1 MKHSFIDKYSNL
13 NSLVHKLDPRT
24 KIISFFAFIIFVI
37 TTSHADF
44 IQFTSYA
51 TVILLVILLSKVPL
65 IYIIKRVYVII
76 PFVVF
81 VAIFVPFMNE
91 TQDGFRIFWNVLIK
105 SFLAIL
111 ATIMLSSTTKFPEL
125 LHGFELLKLPKILIL
140 ILSFM
145 YRYIFVL
152 TDEAGRMERAR
163 SSRYFGGEYLRQA
176 RIIGN
181 IIGLLFIRAYE
192 RGERVYQSMV
202 ARGFDGEIITMN
214 KTKFSSRDIYFFMIF
229 MGSIIVIKLWSI
241 F

>member
-1 MKHSFIDKYSNL
+1 MKHSFIDKYSKL
-13 NSLVHKLDPRT
+13 DSLVHKLDPRT
-24 KIISFFAFIIFVI
+24 KIISFFMFIIFVI
-37 TTSHADF
+37 TTPQADF
-44 IQFTSYA
+44 FQFASYA
-51 TVILLVILLSKVPL
+51 AVILLVILLSKVPL
-65 IYIIKRVYVII
+65 GYIFKRACVII
-76 PFVVF
+76 PFVVL

-111 ATIMLSSTTKFPEL
+111 ATIMLSSATKFPEL

-176 RIIGN
+176 KIIGN

-192 RGERVYQSMV
+192 RGERVYQSMA
-202 ARGFDGEIITMN
+202 ARGFDGEIITIN
-214 KTKFSSRDIYFFMIF
+214 KTRFSSRDIYYFAIF
-229 MGSIIVIKLWSI
+229 AGSLIIIKLWSI
-241 F
+241 V